1 MSRQCNWSSTK
12 CQKCFL
18 EKREDS
24 PLSEPHCCLQ
34 VTEHR
39 ACTLELKPQAWHHR
53 ACSLV
58 TKGSC
63 GWGRGQ
69 ERRGLGHSPSP
80 AIQPHSSTLHPQG
93 PSRDYSIFYLF
104 HQETRYFLVPKI
116 SWRPWL
122 EPTSFTAFEALK
134 FSPYFGCFPK
144 ICTLRVS
151 SVHNLVIF
159 FSSHIFTLQLYF
171 LSKFQLH
178 NIVLS
183 TLVTIRS

>member
-1 MSRQCNWSSTK
+1 MCLWVWAKGSLPSCCFHVSEEEEKTDYSGGREETGKRDPVHKETQGWFQLSRQCNWSSAK

-18 EKREDS
+18 EKREAS

-39 ACTLELKPQAWHHR
+39 ACTSGLKPQAWHHR

-80 AIQPHSSTLHPQG
+80 AIQPHSSTPP
-93 PSRDYSIFYLF
+93 PSRAFWSLVSFLFIPPGDQIF
-104 HQETRYFLVPKI
+104 PG
-116 SWRPWL
+116 S
-122 EPTSFTAFEALK
+122 
-134 FSPYFGCFPK
+134 
-144 ICTLRVS
+144 
-151 SVHNLVIF
+151 
-159 FSSHIFTLQLYF
+159 
-171 LSKFQLH
+171 
-178 NIVLS
+178 
-183 TLVTIRS
+183 